1 MKNILIRF
9 VNGFCYSVAITM
21 VVHLLIMKDVGDAVM
36 LPEFAERFES
46 DLIAF
51 GVQLLLIG
59 IMSGVTSAGTVL
71 FELKRPGLLWQSILF
86 LCVMLAVW
94 IPTACYVWGFHKY
107 LTSMISSL
115 ASIIATYGICWGIQ
129 YKLCRRDVQEIN
141 QRLHRKEVYKQCVK
155 RKEV

>member
-21 VVHLLIMKDVGDAVM
+21 VIELIVMKMIGHVAL
-36 LPEFAERFES
+36 LPEFAARYEN
-46 DLIAF
+46 DVLAF
-51 GVQLLLIG
+51 GVQLLLVG

-115 ASIIATYGICWGIQ
+115 ASIIVTYGICWGIQ

-141 QRLHRKEVYKQCVK
+141 QRLSRKEV
-155 RKEV
+155 